1 MIRLRDDIVFHD
13 PENRIREYCEIEVY
27 WGYDDKHKIDD
38 VITRDDIDAAN
49 ALYAMIDRYDKTES
63 RSLLRKSKNI
73 MEIICKI
80 PNVPIH
86 TLNEDEWKICRNDIR
101 DLFSKFLAVRGIG
114 LAKATKILHL
124 KRPEVFPVF
133 DSLVVKFLLGVQLG
147 YKNKDVDY
155 GIKALDITRKI
166 ILDNVKEFESL
177 QKSIDDLLIPLT
189 FARLFDILCWSTEK
203 WDIQKKLTAPK
214 GVPSY
219 SLLNIEPIKGK
230 IKISRVTPTQ
240 KARKIVQ
247 KKQSGLGT
255 SSSSSFHIVTD
266 FIDELIERAQYGIQ
280 GEKPIA
286 LVAILKYLN
295 DYELSGINLLE
306 LLENPHKDRVKRI
319 FMMLAD
325 RYSKLVSS
333 NSSWSVITGTTREL
347 QYAMQYN
354 GLVNNAIATLT
365 SSELE
370 KMLSNYQHKL
380 NRV

>member
-1 MIRLRDDIVFHD
+1 MIRLRDDVVFHD
-13 PENRIREYCEIEVY
+13 PEKRIREYCEIEVY

-38 VITRDDIDAAN
+38 VITSGDIEAAN

-63 RSLLRKSKNI
+63 RGLLRKSKNF
-73 MEIICKI
+73 MEIIHKI
-80 PNVPIH
+80 PNIPIH
-86 TLNEDEWKICRNDIR
+86 TLNEDEWKICRKDIR
-101 DLFSKFLAVRGIG
+101 ELFSKLLAVRGIG

-133 DSLVVKFLLGVQLG
+133 DNLVVKFLLGVQLG

-155 GIKALDITRKI
+155 GIKALDLTRKI

-189 FARLFDILCWSTEK
+189 FARLFGILCWSTEK
-203 WDIQKKLTAPK
+203 WDIQRKLTAPK

-230 IKISRVTPTQ
+230 IKRSRVSPTQ

-255 SSSSSFHIVTD
+255 SRSSSFHIVTE
-266 FIDELIERAQYGIQ
+266 FIDELINRAQYGIQ

-295 DYELSGINLLE
+295 DYELYGINLLE
-306 LLENPHKDRVKRI
+306 LFENPHKDRVKRI
-319 FMMLAD
+319 FIILAD
-325 RYSKLVSS
+325 RYSKLASS
-333 NSSWSVITGTTREL
+333 NNSWAVITGTNKEL
-347 QYAMQYN
+347 QYAIQYN
-354 GLVNNAIATLT
+354 GQVNNAIATLT

-370 KMLSNYQHKL
+370 KMLSNYLHRLTK
-380 NRV
+380 